1 MVAGRRIR
9 TIDRAAKTTT
19 LIDTSQRRRHRRP
32 VATRHLF
39 VCTNTRSSGKPAC
52 GVNGNTELYAE
63 VQRLLIERNATDV
76 LVTPCGCLGPCFD
89 GPTAVMYPDGVWYG
103 ALTTD
108 DAVGLVE
115 HLIEGKPLTRRISEP
130 PGSVS

>member
-1 MVAGRRIR
+1 
-9 TIDRAAKTTT
+9 
-19 LIDTSQRRRHRRP
+19 

-52 GVNGNTELYAE
+52 GVGGNTELYAE

-76 LVTPCGCLGPCFD
+76 LVTPCSCLGPCFD
-89 GPTAVMYPDGVWYG
+89 GPTAVVYPDGVWYG
-103 ALTTD
+103 ALTVD
-108 DAVGLVE
+108 DAPGLVQ
-115 HLIEGKPLTRRISEP
+115 HLIDGTPLARRISLP